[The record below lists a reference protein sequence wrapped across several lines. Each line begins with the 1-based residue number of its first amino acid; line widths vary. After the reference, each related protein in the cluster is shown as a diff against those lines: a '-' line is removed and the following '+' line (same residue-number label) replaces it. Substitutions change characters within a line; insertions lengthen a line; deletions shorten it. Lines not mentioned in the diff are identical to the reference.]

1 MVTAGDKVWAEG
13 AGCKRYASVIIKLDR
28 RAVKRTYA
36 DRYGTFDKG
45 VRLPRDIRKG
55 RHLFSAKC
63 GGRHIGS
70 DGIKVKKK
78 YCQHHNGMHSY
89 NSVVQ
94 AGKKLRFR
102 GDECPDGRPVATLD
116 RTPLALKVVSKKQKG
131 FEAEATIPR
140 GTAPGKHKLY
150 AGCDAGS
157 SGTTELNVL
166 DPQDIES
173 AAVTGQGYGP
183 QPPSELALW
192 AGLVAGF
199 AVLVASVLL
208 TGRRRSRRG

>member
-1 MVTAGDKVWAEG
+1 LVTVEG
-13 AGCKRYASVIIKLDR
+13 
-28 RAVKRTYA
+28 T
-36 DRYGTFDKG
+36 
-45 VRLPRDIRKG
+45 PRSHARNSSTD
-55 RHLFSAKC
+55 
-63 GGRHIGS
+63 S
-70 DGIKVKKK
+70 D
-78 YCQHHNGMHSY
+78 HS
-89 NSVVQ
+89 S
-94 AGKKLRFR
+94 
-102 GDECPDGRPVATLD
+102 
-116 RTPLALKVVSKKQKG
+116 VSKKKG

-166 DPQDIES
+166 DPDDIES
-173 AAVTGQGYGP
+173 AAVTRQPYGP

-199 AVLVASVLL
+199 AVLIASVLL